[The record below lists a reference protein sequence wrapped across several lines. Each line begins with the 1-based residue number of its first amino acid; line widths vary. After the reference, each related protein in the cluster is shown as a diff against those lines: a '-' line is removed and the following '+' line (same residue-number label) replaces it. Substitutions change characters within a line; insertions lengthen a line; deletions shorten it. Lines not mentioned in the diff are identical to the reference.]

1 MNVTANASDNF
12 ENAQYLTFDFFVKE
26 VIEAFFKRFNKIKS
40 VQGVA
45 LSADLRTI
53 YQINIGLAK
62 TANEV
67 SIKLKEHTHLNPMTF
82 KRLKELEEY
91 KNKYFEIPATYK
103 AFKLWE
109 EEIPF

>member
-12 ENAQYLTFDFFVKE
+12 EDAKYLNFDFFVEE
-26 VIEAFFKRFNKIKS
+26 VIEAFFERFNKIKS

-45 LSADLRTI
+45 LSADLRTL

-67 SIKLKEHTHLNPMTF
+67 SIKLKEHLHSNPITF

-91 KNKYFEIPATYK
+91 KNKYFEIPVTYK